1 MEGKRPT
8 LLPLAGLYP
17 LIENDYPMK
26 SWTRLYEKYGG
37 MVGFV
42 MGNNHGVLV
51 SGWESVKDVL
61 NHEDCQG
68 RPDVCLVRDRFDGDN
83 YGVVFTDGAHWRV
96 QRRFTLHHFRN
107 LGFGRQSHE
116 SVIEDEA
123 LALVQNIGSEKGK
136 PLMLLDRVAG
146 CRYPHES
153 PIMKKLAKN
162 IEESLH
168 DIQVTGSVAVAIPFL
183 RYIFPEST
191 GYASVKR
198 GSKGVQ
204 EFTKMVIADH
214 KKDFDP
220 EKPRDFIDIY
230 LNELNNNKGID
241 ASFTTEQLEALCMDL
256 LTAGTDTTSNTITF
270 AIMYLSMYPE
280 IQARIHKELDEVVG
294 RDRYPTV
301 RDRPNLV
308 YTDATLM
315 EVLRMRGPLPIMI
328 PHRVTKDATVC
339 GFNLPNDTLLL
350 INVFSVQMD
359 KKYWGDPEHFRPER
373 FISPENKI
381 RKEERLIPFG
391 KEPNPSRE
399 CLKNNN
405 AMRLKSLITTKS
417 VEQI

>member
-1 MEGKRPT
+1 
-8 LLPLAGLYP
+8 
-17 LIENDYPMK
+17 
-26 SWTRLYEKYGG
+26 
-37 MVGFV
+37 
-42 MGNNHGVLV
+42 
-51 SGWESVKDVL
+51 
-61 NHEDCQG
+61 
-68 RPDVCLVRDRFDGDN
+68 
-83 YGVVFTDGAHWRV
+83 
-96 QRRFTLHHFRN
+96 
-107 LGFGRQSHE
+107 
-116 SVIEDEA
+116 
-123 LALVQNIGSEKGK
+123 
-136 PLMLLDRVAG
+136 
-146 CRYPHES
+146 
-153 PIMKKLAKN
+153 
-162 IEESLH
+162 
-168 DIQVTGSVAVAIPFL
+168 VTGSVAVAIPFL

-241 ASFTTEQLEALCMDL
+241 ASFTT
-256 LTAGTDTTSNTITF
+256 
-270 AIMYLSMYPE
+270 
-280 IQARIHKELDEVVG
+280 RIHKELDEVVG

-301 RDRPNLV
+301 RDRPSLV

-339 GFNLPNDTLLL
+339 GFNLPSDTLLL

-373 FISPENKI
+373 FITPENKI

-391 KEPNPSRE
+391 KG
-399 CLKNNN
+399 
-405 AMRLKSLITTKS
+405 
-417 VEQI
+417 